1 MLDEKTLELFRELA
15 VLQEQKYRLAES
27 EINFI
32 IKNNIKDDNRIGR
45 AIDEILEFL
54 EDEEA
59 LLLFR
64 RICSYY
70 IKINP
75 QATLYYIN
83 YYIEEYDPQKLKFRN
98 KSKEEYFNAKY

>member
-1 MLDEKTLELFRELA
+1 MEENKMLEVKTIKLFRELIA
-15 VLQEQKYRLAES
+15 LQEQKYRLGES

-32 IKNNIKDDNRIGR
+32 IKNNIKDINRIER

-70 IKINP
+70 MKINP
-75 QATLYYIN
+75 QATLHYIN
-83 YYIEEYDPQKLKFRN
+83 YYIKEYDPQKLKFGN
-98 KSKEEYFNAKY
+98 KNKEN

>member
-1 MLDEKTLELFRELA
+1 MLDEITLELFKKLA
-15 VLQEQKYRLAES
+15 VLQEQKYKLAES

-32 IKNNIKDDNRIGR
+32 IKNNIKDDNRIER

-75 QATLYYIN
+75 QATLHYIN
-83 YYIEEYDPQKLKFRN
+83 YYIGEYDPQKLKFEN
-98 KSKEEYFNAKY
+98 KSKEE

>member
-1 MLDEKTLELFRELA
+1 MEENKMLDAKTIELFRELIA
-15 VLQEQKYRLAES
+15 LQEQKYRLGEN

-32 IKNNIKDDNRIGR
+32 IKNNIKDVNRIER

-70 IKINP
+70 VKINP
-75 QATLYYIN
+75 QATLDYIN
-83 YYIEEYDPQKLKFRN
+83 YYIKEYDPQKLKFGN
-98 KSKEEYFNAKY
+98 KNKEN

>member
-1 MLDEKTLELFRELA
+1 MLDEETFELFKELA

-27 EINFI
+27 EINVI
-32 IKNNIKDDNRIGR
+32 IKNNIKDKNRIER

-54 EDEEA
+54 ENDEA

-70 IKINP
+70 IKINLE
-75 QATLYYIN
+75 ATMYYIN
-83 YYIEEYDPQKLKFRN
+83 YYIEEYDPEKKKLGNIQDKQN
-98 KSKEEYFNAKY
+98 

>member
-1 MLDEKTLELFRELA
+1 MLDEETLELFKELA

-32 IKNNIKDDNRIGR
+32 IKNNIKDVNRIER
-45 AIDEILEFL
+45 AIDEIFEFL
-54 EDEEA
+54 ENDEA

-75 QATLYYIN
+75 EATMHYIN
-83 YYIEEYDPQKLKFRN
+83 YYIEEYDTEKK
-98 KSKEEYFNAKY
+98 KVWKYSG

>member
-1 MLDEKTLELFRELA
+1 MLDERTLELFKELD
-15 VLQEQKYRLAES
+15 VLQEQKYRLAEN

-32 IKNNIKDDNRIGR
+32 IKNNIKDDNRIER

-54 EDEEA
+54 DDEEA

-70 IKINP
+70 IKFNQ
-75 QATLYYIN
+75 QATLH
-83 YYIEEYDPQKLKFRN
+83 YIEEYDPQKLKFGN
-98 KSKEEYFNAKY
+98 KSKEE

>member
-1 MLDEKTLELFRELA
+1 MLDENTLELFKELA

-32 IKNNIKDDNRIGR
+32 IKSNIKDDNRIQR
-45 AIDEILEFL
+45 AIDQILEFL
-54 EDEEA
+54 EDDEA

-70 IKINP
+70 IKLNP
-75 QATLYYIN
+75 QATMDYIN
-83 YYIEEYDPQKLKFRN
+83 YYIKEYDPQKLKFGN
-98 KSKEEYFNAKY
+98 KSKED

>member
-1 MLDEKTLELFRELA
+1 MLYEETLELFKELA

-32 IKNNIKDDNRIGR
+32 IKNNIKDDNRIQR

-54 EDEEA
+54 DDDEA

-64 RICSYY
+64 KICSYY

-75 QATLYYIN
+75 EETMHYID
-83 YYIEEYDPQKLKFRN
+83 YYIEEYDPQKLKFGN
-98 KSKEEYFNAKY
+98 KSKED

>member
-32 IKNNIKDDNRIGR
+32 IKNKIRR

-70 IKINP
+70 MKINP
-75 QATLYYIN
+75 QATLSYIN
-83 YYIEEYDPQKLKFRN
+83 YYIEEYDSQKLKFADG
-98 KSKEEYFNAKY
+98 K

>member
-45 AIDEILEFL
+45 AIDEILEIL

-70 IKINP
+70 ININP
-75 QATLYYIN
+75 QATLSYIN
-83 YYIEEYDPQKLKFRN
+83 YYIEEYDSQKLKFGN
-98 KSKEEYFNAKY
+98 KSKED

>member
-15 VLQEQKYRLAES
+15 VLQEQKYRLAEN

-32 IKNNIKDDNRIGR
+32 IKNNIKDDNRIER

-54 EDEEA
+54 DDEEA

-64 RICSYY
+64 KICSYY
-70 IKINP
+70 IKLNP
-75 QATLYYIN
+75 KATLYYIN
-83 YYIEEYDPQKLKFRN
+83 YYIEGYDPQKLRFGN
-98 KSKEEYFNAKY
+98 KSKEE

>member
-15 VLQEQKYRLAES
+15 VLQEQKYRLAEN

-32 IKNNIKDDNRIGR
+32 IKNNIKDDNRIER

-54 EDEEA
+54 DDEEA

-64 RICSYY
+64 KICTYY
-70 IKINP
+70 IKLNP
-75 QATLYYIN
+75 KATLYYIN
-83 YYIEEYDPQKLKFRN
+83 YYIEEYDPQKLRFGN
-98 KSKEEYFNAKY
+98 KSKEE

>member
-1 MLDEKTLELFRELA
+1 MLDERTLELFKELA
-15 VLQEQKYRLAES
+15 VLQEQKYRLAEN

-32 IKNNIKDDNRIGR
+32 IKNSIKDKNRIER

-54 EDEEA
+54 ENDEA

-75 QATLYYIN
+75 EATLHYIN
-83 YYIEEYDPQKLKFRN
+83 FYIEEYDPEKKKFGN
-98 KSKEEYFNAKY
+98 KDKED

>member
-1 MLDEKTLELFRELA
+1 MLDEGTLEVFKELA

-32 IKNNIKDDNRIGR
+32 IKNNIKDDTRIQR
-45 AIDEILEFL
+45 AIDEIFEFL
-54 EDEEA
+54 ENDEA

-75 QATLYYIN
+75 EATMHYIN
-83 YYIEEYDPQKLKFRN
+83 YYIEEYDPEKRSLEIFRIN
-98 KSKEEYFNAKY
+98 KIRKTK

>member
-15 VLQEQKYRLAES
+15 VLQEQKYRLAEN

-32 IKNNIKDDNRIGR
+32 IKNNIKDDNRIEK

-54 EDEEA
+54 DDEEA

-64 RICSYY
+64 KICSYY
-70 IKINP
+70 IKLNP
-75 QATLYYIN
+75 KATLYYIN
-83 YYIEEYDPQKLKFRN
+83 YYIEEYDPQKLRFGN
-98 KSKEEYFNAKY
+98 KSKEE

>member
-70 IKINP
+70 I
-75 QATLYYIN
+75 N
-83 YYIEEYDPQKLKFRN
+83 YYIEEYDPQKLKFGN
-98 KSKEEYFNAKY
+98 KSKEE

>member
-1 MLDEKTLELFRELA
+1 MLDEETLELFKELA
-15 VLQEQKYRLAES
+15 VFQEQKYRLAEN

-32 IKNNIKDDNRIGR
+32 IKNNIKDDNRIQR
-45 AIDEILEFL
+45 AIDGILEFL
-54 EDEEA
+54 ENDEA

-75 QATLYYIN
+75 EATMYYIN
-83 YYIEEYDPQKLKFRN
+83 YYIEEYDPEKKKFGN
-98 KSKEEYFNAKY
+98 LQDKQN